1 MAGKIKKLLDNEL
14 VGGTQSRDVYPVTS
28 IKAVYDEDNERL
40 DNIINRRGVVNIST
54 NYNSDHISEV
64 LTLEEAIA
72 KVPSKDR
79 VLGFQ
84 GKFQTSEGWK
94 LYMFTGDSLINWTDV
109 TKWIEQISTLVLA
122 QELGDSTTKAIS
134 QGAVTKVFSEFEKG
148 FIRTG
153 IQLNNDIT
161 TNVDDYEVGALNIDG
176 SISEL
181 SSYRTYSISNITE
194 GTDFLFIQAYYNGD
208 MFNDNYY
215 VNLAIFNK
223 SNRMVFKTLL
233 HGVQVIALPPNYSAK
248 ISQYK
253 NFGISYSKSYI
264 GIIDN
269 VNDLEKRTQLVEND
283 FHYTNFS
290 IGDEITEYSV
300 ISDKYINTKGNE
312 VDFVNFSHVKVTDLT
327 DIYAVSIKTL
337 TGADAPIALWL
348 DESGNIINEVKSLTS
363 NIPVSTDSVKPNN
376 AKTLIS
382 NVYGGLENIT
392 IHKLIPKDESL
403 VTELSN
409 SSNSSRKAF
418 NGVGYLADVIQ
429 IQNNNFFGN
438 TPIYRIDGKYYK
450 NINGTIGD
458 ITSFC
463 IERYIV
469 SKNATT
475 LTITKATIG
484 VAYSLFRDIYGNILG
499 GFKGLVEDFSIP
511 KNSMYIDF
519 SYIKKDGI
527 EFKFDTQY
535 NLTDQYLLAVQHQIG
550 YGDYYHTKEILENKY
565 YSSPNGGITELQN
578 FRIQKIEIP
587 YGAQKIN
594 ITYLNSGVAYNL
606 IRDIYGNIIDYKTG
620 KLSGTEWEIPK
631 GSYLLEICYS
641 KNNEMEISF
650 SPKSGIIEKVKK
662 LESESNSIESW
673 QEKKIVWYGTS
684 IPAQGMGNNTSYPH
698 ICGKLLGANVINES
712 QGASMVRIGKNIA
725 EPDNP
730 LGDVYGI
737 EGCSYTNVLYALSYT
752 QKEKYDIMKNWT
764 TEQRKANL
772 KLQGYDDADLV
783 NVVGYGE
790 LLGGGFVGDETDDEQ
805 QITPTAK
812 PKDIMLNTYKDFRKS
827 CLSMC
832 WDNSDD
838 IEDFGLIEGK
848 IQKYLTW
855 DNMPDLFVFDH
866 IHNDSYNE
874 SDLSKFA
881 DIPED
886 IYNRNTVVGAMNY
899 VLKKIFDFNPR
910 ANVMICGTYNNT
922 TNQWYM
928 VTKAQEVVAD
938 IWGIPLYKLWNF
950 TAMQREQYVSV
961 ETSGYWDSNGIWQ
974 REGYNGSNDSVSNDS
989 PRQLEDGTW
998 VHTMSMLRTKMK
1010 DDLHPAT
1017 KEVRTYIAKLIALYI
1032 KNNIALL

>member
-1 MAGKIKKLLDNEL
+1 MAAKKVQLKDNS
-14 VGGTQSRDVYPVTS
+14 GNKAYPVTS
-28 IKAVYDEDNERL
+28 SACVGMSDGSGSLDEK
-40 DNIINRRGVVNIST
+40 
-54 NYNSDHISEV
+54 
-64 LTLEEAIA
+64 LTELE
-72 KVPSKDR
+72 K
-79 VLGFQ
+79 
-84 GKFQTSEGWK
+84 
-94 LYMFTGDSLINWTDV
+94 
-109 TKWIEQISTLVLA
+109 
-122 QELGDSTTKAIS
+122 
-134 QGAVTKVFSEFEKG
+134 EFV
-148 FIRTG
+148 RTG
-153 IQLNNDIT
+153 IKLDKDIT
-161 TNVDDYEVGALNIDG
+161 TNVDAYEIGSLKIDG
-176 SISEL
+176 SIQEIA
-181 SSYRTYSISNITE
+181 SYRTYSISNIT
-194 GTDFLFIQAYYNGD
+194 DNSDILFIQSYYDGN
-208 MFNDNYY
+208 MFKDGQYINI
-215 VNLAIFNK
+215 AIFNK
-223 SNRMVFKTLL
+223 ENKMVFSSRL
-233 HGVQVIALPPNYSAK
+233 HGKQIIALPPNYSAK
-248 ISQYK
+248 ISQHS
-253 NFGISYSKSYI
+253 NFGISYSKSYTN
-264 GIIDN
+264 IIDN
-269 VNDLEKRTQLVEND
+269 INNIEERTSIIEDD
-283 FHYTNFS
+283 FHYLNFS
-290 IGDEITEYSV
+290 IGDKITEYSV
-300 ISDKYINTKGNE
+300 ITDKYINTSGEE
-312 VDFVNFSHVKVTDLT
+312 VDFAGFSYIKLLDLT
-327 DIYAVSIKTL
+327 DIYAVSVNTR
-337 TGADAPIALWL
+337 TGQEAPIVIWL
-348 DESGNIINEVKSLTS
+348 DELGNIINEVKSLS
-363 NIPVSTDSVKPNN
+363 NSIAVNADSIKPKE

-382 NVYGGLENIT
+382 NVYGGLNNIT
-392 IHKLIPKDESL
+392 IYKLIPKDASL
-403 VTELSN
+403 LLELNKTNASVN
-409 SSNSSRKAF
+409 NAYM
-418 NGVGYLADVIQ
+418 GVKYLSDVISM
-429 IQNNNFFGN
+429 QNNNYFGN

-458 ITSFC
+458 IVSFC

-469 SKNATT
+469 PKNAIA
-475 LTITKATIG
+475 LTITKARIG
-484 VAYSLFRDIYGNILG
+484 TAYSLFRDIYGNILG
-499 GFKGLVEDFSIP
+499 GFEGLVEDFSIP

-519 SYIKKDGI
+519 SYIKDDGI

-535 NLTDQYLLAVQHQIG
+535 NLIDQYLLAVQHQIG

-565 YSSPNGGITELQN
+565 YSSSNGGITELQN

-587 YGAQKIN
+587 YGAQKII
-594 ITYLNSGVAYNL
+594 ITYLSSGSAYNL

-620 KLSGTEWEIPK
+620 DLSGTEWEIPK
-631 GSYLLEICYS
+631 ESYLLEICYS
-641 KNNEMEISF
+641 KNNKMEISF

-662 LESESNSIESW
+662 LESESNVIESW
-673 QEKKIVWYGTS
+673 QEKKIVWFGTS
-684 IPAQGMGNNTSYPH
+684 IPAQGAGNNTSYPQ
-698 ICGKLLGANVINES
+698 ICGKLLGATVINES

-737 EGCSYTNVLYALSYT
+737 KGCSYTSVLYALSYT
-752 QKEKYDIMKNWT
+752 QKEKYDIMQNWT

-805 QITPTAK
+805 QTTPTAK
-812 PKDIMLNTYKDFRKS
+812 PKDIMLNTYKNFRKS

-832 WDNSDD
+832 WDNSND

-886 IYNRNTVVGAMNY
+886 IYNRNTAVGAMNY

-989 PRQLEDGTW
+989 PKQLEDGTW

-1010 DDLHPAT
+1010 DNLHPAT
-1017 KEVRTYIAKLIALYI
+1017 EDVRTYIAKLVALFI
-1032 KNNIALL
+1032 KNNIVLL